1 MVLQKSVNGVMI
13 DLTAEE
19 ITEYNDRQ
27 TAWNNDSANR
37 KLKSIKELRQQKL
50 EETDWWVLR
59 GDMTDE
65 QKAWRQSLRDIPTNY
80 TTEAEYDTLLE
91 TNEDEETL
99 KHSIWN
105 KP

>member
-37 KLKSIKELRQQKL
+37 KLKGIKELRQQKL

-59 GDMTDE
+59 GDITDE
-65 QKAWRQSLRDIPTNY
+65 QKAWRQGLRDIPQNY
-80 TTEAEYDTLLE
+80 TTEAEYDLILAR
-91 TNEDEETL
+91 DEQGQLTHAVWS
-99 KHSIWN
+99 K
-105 KP
+105 

>member
-37 KLKSIKELRQQKL
+37 KLKGIKELRQQKL

-59 GDMTDE
+59 GDITDE
-65 QKAWRQSLRDIPTNY
+65 QKAWRQGLRDIPQNY
-80 TTEAEYDTLLE
+80 TTEAEYDLILAR
-91 TNEDEETL
+91 DE
-99 KHSIWN
+99 N
-105 KP
+105 KQLTHAVWSK

>member
-37 KLKSIKELRQQKL
+37 KLKGIKELRQQKL

-65 QKAWRQSLRDIPTNY
+65 QKAWRQGLRDIPQNY
-80 TTEAEYDTLLE
+80 TTEAEYDLILAR
-91 TNEDEETL
+91 DEQGQLTHAVWS
-99 KHSIWN
+99 K
-105 KP
+105 

>member
-37 KLKSIKELRQQKL
+37 KLKGIKELRQQKL

-59 GDMTDE
+59 GDITDE
-65 QKAWRQSLRDIPTNY
+65 QKAWRQGLRDIPQNY
-80 TTEAEYDTLLE
+80 TTEAEYDLILARDGDKKLT
-91 TNEDEETL
+91 
-99 KHSIWN
+99 HAVWS

>member
-37 KLKSIKELRQQKL
+37 KLKGIKELRQQKL

-65 QKAWRQSLRDIPTNY
+65 QKAWRQGLRDIPQNY
-80 TTEAEYDTLLE
+80 TTEAEYDLILAR
-91 TNEDEETL
+91 DE
-99 KHSIWN
+99 N
-105 KP
+105 KQLTHAVWSK